1 MAQWNHSEKTLYA
14 KLVYYGPAFGGK
26 TTNLATLHRLTDP
39 AGSQRLLSVK
49 TSGDR
54 TLFFDLLPFDLGNI
68 LGYQVAM
75 KLYTVPGQVRYDTT
89 RQVVLAGADAV
100 VFVADSTT
108 DRKEQNRWSLQNLR
122 MNLRKAG
129 MDPDKAPILFQF
141 NKQDKEDA
149 AEPCQVAAWL
159 NVDPD
164 AAVSA
169 VATEGHGV
177 LETLVVASQAMLVK
191 IYEQADGRTRKGI
204 DPQQLV
210 QQVERAFA
218 PHLGRSID
226 SPAGDDPDSA
236 AAHTDQ
242 IVFPESDNLLADS
255 IKTQTELGEQLAE
268 AKARLHR
275 QHQELDALR
284 RLSESTI
291 QVGAC
296 FEIEPVVDAAL
307 ETAATILGAGA
318 VSLIRRLPLEDPVV
332 ARCWGRVQEP
342 LIASEE
348 GAKLLERM
356 ISMGSSCVVEELL
369 HELTT
374 PAALEPLNGLRAA
387 ACVTMGEKS
396 QHFLLAYATQPD
408 GSFSVEDVRFLK
420 TLGAHLAVGLDR
432 IRLHQEVAT
441 HRDELEKKVEQRTA
455 ALRRAYEQLREMEQ
469 TKDRL
474 LNNLSHE
481 MRTPLTAILGAAT
494 FMHDYRS
501 NATQRAELTQSMLES
516 AGKLQHHLDQL
527 LRLADV
533 DEASAL
539 SLSATTGKELIDAA
553 VSLSETDRIE
563 ARLPNSDEIL
573 RLDLARVSR
582 AVSNLLDNAVKFS
595 AEDAQVHLELEFDD
609 DGVSIIVSDRGC
621 GVAEADRERIF
632 APFEQGGA
640 TLTDKPSGMG
650 MGLYE
655 ASVIAKQH
663 GGALE
668 YEPRE
673 RGGSRFVLRLPEAR
687 VDAEDLEREVAH
699 A

>member
-1 MAQWNHSEKTLYA
+1 MAQWNHTEKTLYA

-39 AGSQRLLSVK
+39 AGAQRLLSVK

-54 TLFFDLLPFDLGNI
+54 TLFFDLLPFDLGHI

-108 DRKEQNRWSLQNLR
+108 DRREQNRWSLQNLR

-129 MDPDKAPILFQF
+129 MDPDTAPLLFQF
-141 NKQDKEDA
+141 NKQDREDA
-149 AEPCQVAAWL
+149 AEPHEVAAWL

-164 AAVSA
+164 AGIPA

-177 LETLVVASQAMLVK
+177 LETFVAASQAMLGK
-191 IYEQADGRTRKGI
+191 IYEQADPRTRKGI
-204 DPQQLV
+204 DPQQLA
-210 QQVERAFA
+210 QHVERAFA
-218 PHLGRSID
+218 PYLGRSID
-226 SPAGDDPDSA
+226 QPIGDGADSA
-236 AAHTDQ
+236 APPTDQ
-242 IVFPESDNLLADS
+242 IVLEGEDLLADS
-255 IKTQTELGEQLAE
+255 IKTQTELGERLGE
-268 AKARLHR
+268 ATTRLHR
-275 QHQELDALR
+275 QRQELDALR

-291 QVGAC
+291 EVGAC
-296 FEIEPVVDAAL
+296 FELERVVDAAL
-307 ETAATILGAGA
+307 ETAATILDAGA
-318 VSLIRRLPLEDPVV
+318 VSLILRRPLEDPIVE
-332 ARCWGRVQEP
+332 RCWGRVQEP

-356 ISMGSSCVVEELL
+356 ISTGSSCVVDELL
-369 HELTT
+369 DEFTT

-387 ACVTMGEKS
+387 ACVGMGENS

-408 GSFSVEDVRFLK
+408 GSFDVEDVRFLK
-420 TLGAHLAVGLDR
+420 TLGAHLEVGLDR
-432 IRLHQEVAT
+432 VRLHRKVAT

-455 ALRRAYEQLREMEQ
+455 ALRRAYDQLREMEQ

-474 LNNLSHE
+474 VNNLSHE
-481 MRTPLTAILGAAT
+481 MRTPLTAILSAAT
-494 FMHDYRS
+494 FMRDYRS
-501 NATQRAELTQSMLES
+501 DAAQRTELTQSMLES
-516 AGKLQHHLDQL
+516 AEKLQQHLDQL
-527 LRLADV
+527 LRLADL

-539 SLSATTGKELIDAA
+539 SLEATTGKELIDAA
-553 VSLSETDRIE
+553 VSLHETDRIE
-563 ARLPNSDEIL
+563 IRLPDSDGTL

-595 AEDAQVHLELEFDD
+595 EENTPVHLELEFDD

-621 GVAEADRERIF
+621 GVAEGDRERIF
-632 APFEQGGA
+632 APFEQGGSG
-640 TLTDKPSGMG
+640 LTDKPNGMG

-655 ASVIAKQH
+655 ARVIAKQH
-663 GGALE
+663 GGSLE
-668 YEPRE
+668 HEHR
-673 RGGSRFVLRLPEAR
+673 RQGGSRFVLRLPEAR
-687 VDAEDLEREVAH
+687 VDAGEREREVAL

>member
-1 MAQWNHSEKTLYA
+1 MAQWNHTEKTLYA

-39 AGSQRLLSVK
+39 AGEQRLLSVK

-54 TLFFDLLPFDLGNI
+54 TLFFDLLPFDLGHI
-68 LGYQVAM
+68 LGYQVAI

-108 DRKEQNRWSLQNLR
+108 DRREQNRWSLQNLR

-129 MDPDKAPILFQF
+129 MDPDTAPLLFQF

-149 AEPCQVAAWL
+149 AEPHEVAAWL

-164 AAVSA
+164 AGIPA

-177 LETLVVASQAMLVK
+177 LETFVLASQAMLGK
-191 IYEQADGRTRKGI
+191 IYEQADPRTKKGI
-204 DPQQLV
+204 DPQQLA
-210 QQVERAFA
+210 QHVERAFA
-218 PHLGRSID
+218 PYLGRSID
-226 SPAGDDPDSA
+226 QPASDGADSA
-236 AAHTDQ
+236 APPTDQ
-242 IVFPESDNLLADS
+242 IVLEGENLLADS
-255 IKTQTELGEQLAE
+255 IKTQTELGERLGE
-268 AKARLHR
+268 ATTRLHR
-275 QHQELDALR
+275 QRQELDALR

-291 QVGAC
+291 EVGAC
-296 FEIEPVVDAAL
+296 FELEPVVDAAL
-307 ETAATILGAGA
+307 ETAATILDAGA
-318 VSLIRRLPLEDPVV
+318 VSLILRRPLEDPVV
-332 ARCWGRVQEP
+332 ERCWGRAQEP

-348 GAKLLERM
+348 GVKLFERM
-356 ISMGSSCVVEELL
+356 ISTGSSCVVDELL
-369 HELTT
+369 DEFTT

-387 ACVTMGEKS
+387 ACVRMGEKS

-408 GSFSVEDVRFLK
+408 GSFDVEDVRFLK
-420 TLGAHLAVGLDR
+420 TLGAHLEVGLDR
-432 IRLHQEVAT
+432 VRLHRKVAT

-455 ALRRAYEQLREMEQ
+455 ALRRAYDQLREMEQ

-474 LNNLSHE
+474 INNLSHE
-481 MRTPLTAILGAAT
+481 MRTPLTAILSAAT
-494 FMHDYRS
+494 FMRDYRS
-501 NATQRAELTQSMLES
+501 NAAQRTELTQSMLES
-516 AGKLQHHLDQL
+516 AEKLQHHLDQL
-527 LRLADV
+527 LRLADL

-539 SLSATTGKELIDAA
+539 SLGATTGKELIDAA
-553 VSLSETDRIE
+553 VSLHETDRIE
-563 ARLPNSDEIL
+563 TRLPNSDETL

-595 AEDAQVHLELEFDD
+595 EENTPVHLELEFDD

-621 GVAEADRERIF
+621 GVAEGDRERIL
-632 APFEQGGA
+632 APFEQGGSG
-640 TLTDKPSGMG
+640 LTDKPSGMG

-663 GGALE
+663 GGSLE
-668 YEPRE
+668 HEHR
-673 RGGSRFVLRLPEAR
+673 RQGGSRFVLRLPEAR
-687 VDAEDLEREVAH
+687 IDAGEREREVAL

>member
-1 MAQWNHSEKTLYA
+1 MAQWNHSDKTLYA

-39 AGSQRLLSVK
+39 AGKQRLLSIQ

-54 TLFFDLLPFDLGNI
+54 TLFFDLLPFDLGHI
-68 LGYQVAM
+68 LGYQVAI

-89 RQVVLAGADAV
+89 RQVVLAGADAI

-108 DRKEQNRWSLQNLR
+108 DRREQNRWSLQNLR

-141 NKQDKEDA
+141 NKQDRDDA
-149 AEPCQVAAWL
+149 AEPRKVAAWF

-164 AAVSA
+164 AGIPA

-177 LETLVVASQAMLVK
+177 LETLVAASQAMLVK
-191 IYEQADGRTRKGI
+191 IYEQADRRTKKGI

-218 PHLGRSID
+218 PYLGRSFDQSADGESD
-226 SPAGDDPDSA
+226 SVAP
-236 AAHTDQ
+236 HTDQ
-242 IVFPESDNLLADS
+242 IVLPESENLLADS
-255 IKTQTELGEQLAE
+255 VKTQTELGEKLAE
-268 AKARLHR
+268 ANARLHR

-291 QVGAC
+291 EIGAC
-296 FEIEPVVDAAL
+296 FETKRVVDAAL
-307 ETAATILGAGA
+307 ETAATILDAGA
-318 VSLIRRLPLEDPVV
+318 VSLIRRCRLEDPVV
-332 ARCWGRVQEP
+332 ERCWGRVQEP
-342 LIASEE
+342 LTASRE
-348 GAKLLERM
+348 GAELLERM
-356 ISMGSSCVVEELL
+356 ISMGGSCVVDELL
-369 HELTT
+369 DELTT

-408 GSFSVEDVRFLK
+408 GSFGVEDVRFLK
-420 TLGAHLAVGLDR
+420 TLGAHLEVGLDR

-441 HRDELEKKVEQRTA
+441 HRDELEKRVEQRTA

-501 NATQRAELTQSMLES
+501 NAAQRADLTQSMLES
-516 AGKLQHHLDQL
+516 AQKLQHHLDQL

-533 DEASAL
+533 DEAAAL
-539 SLSATTGKELIDAA
+539 SLSATTGKELIYAA
-553 VSLSETDRIE
+553 VSLSETDRIV
-563 ARLPNSDEIL
+563 ARLPNTDETL

-595 AEDAQVHLELEFDD
+595 AEDTQVHLELEFDD
-609 DGVSIIVSDRGC
+609 DGMSIIVSDRGC
-621 GVAEADRERIF
+621 GVAEGDRERIF

-640 TLTDKPSGMG
+640 ALTDKPSGMG
-650 MGLYE
+650 IGLYE

-663 GGALE
+663 GGSLK

-687 VDAEDLEREVAH
+687 VEAEDREREVAH

>member
-26 TTNLATLHRLTDP
+26 TTNLVTLHRLTDP
-39 AGSQRLLSVK
+39 AGAQRLLSVK

-54 TLFFDLLPFDLGNI
+54 TLFFDLLPFELGHI

-100 VFVADSTT
+100 VFVADSST
-108 DRKEQNRWSLQNLR
+108 DRSEQNRWSLQNLR

-129 MDPDKAPILFQF
+129 MDPDKTPVLFQF

-149 AEPCQVAAWL
+149 AEPRKVAAWL

-164 AAVSA
+164 AGIPA

-177 LETLVVASQAMLVK
+177 LETFVGASQAMLQK
-191 IYEQADGRTRKGI
+191 IYEQADRRTKKGI
-204 DPQQLV
+204 DPQHLA

-218 PHLGRSID
+218 PYLGRIID
-226 SPAGDDPDSA
+226 QPEDGDPDSA
-236 AAHTDQ
+236 APHTDE
-242 IVFPESDNLLADS
+242 IVLEGENLLVDS
-255 IKTQTELGEQLAE
+255 IKTQTELGERFGE

-291 QVGAC
+291 EVGAC
-296 FEIEPVVDAAL
+296 FEIERVVDAAL
-307 ETAATILGAGA
+307 ETAATILDAGA
-318 VSLIRRLPLEDPVV
+318 VSLILRRPLEDPVV
-332 ARCWGRVQEP
+332 ERCWGRVQEP
-342 LIASEE
+342 LIASQE
-348 GAKLLERM
+348 GAELLERM
-356 ISMGSSCVVEELL
+356 ISTGSSCVVDELL
-369 HELTT
+369 DELTT

-387 ACVTMGEKS
+387 ACVRMGEKS

-408 GSFSVEDVRFLK
+408 GSFDFEDVRFLK
-420 TLGAHLAVGLDR
+420 TLGAHLEVGLDR

-441 HRDELEKKVEQRTA
+441 HRDELEKKVEQRTT
-455 ALRRAYEQLREMEQ
+455 ALRRAYDQLREMEQ

-481 MRTPLTAILGAAT
+481 MRTPLTAILSAAT

-501 NATQRAELTQSMLES
+501 NAAQRAELTQSMIES
-516 AGKLQHHLDQL
+516 AEKLQQHLDQL
-527 LRLADV
+527 LRLADL

-553 VSLSETDRIE
+553 VSLSEADRIE
-563 ARLPNSDEIL
+563 VRLLISDETL
-573 RLDLARVSR
+573 RLDLARVAR
-582 AVSNLLDNAVKFS
+582 AVSNLLDNAMKFS
-595 AEDAQVHLELEFDD
+595 AEDAQVNLELEFDD
-609 DGVSIIVSDRGC
+609 DGLSIIVSDRGC
-621 GVAEADRERIF
+621 GVAEGDRERIF

-640 TLTDKPSGMG
+640 ALTDKPSGMG
-650 MGLYE
+650 IGLYE

-663 GGALE
+663 GGSLK

-687 VDAEDLEREVAH
+687 VDAEDREREVAH